1 MSAQPATLAIQTLH
15 RLAWAAG
22 LALAALAL
30 LALTMQPALAQK
42 KRPLPRF
49 VAVKT
54 GKVNVRTGPGARYP
68 VQWVLR
74 RRYLPMLVIAEF
86 ETWRK
91 VRDWEGAT
99 GWVHQATLTG
109 RRTIIVTGRVR
120 ALRRRPDAKA
130 PVVARLQP
138 LVIGRLLACKRRWCR
153 VQVKSYRGWLPRAAF
168 WGARK
173 GEVFK

>member
-1 MSAQPATLAIQTLH
+1 MPAESVTPAMP
-15 RLAWAAG
+15 RLVHVTR
-22 LALAALAL
+22 LVLAALAL
-30 LALTMQPALAQK
+30 SALAAAQASAQK

-49 VAVKT
+49 VAVKS
-54 GKVNVRTGPGARYP
+54 GEVNVRTGPGARYP

-74 RRYLPMLVIAEF
+74 RRHLPLLVIAEF

-91 VRDWEGAT
+91 VRDWEGGI

-109 RRTIIVTGRVR
+109 RRTMIVTGRVR

-130 PVVARLQP
+130 PVVARIEP
-138 LVIGRLLACKRRWCR
+138 RVVGRLLACRTRWCR
-153 VQVKSYRGWLPRAAF
+153 VQVKGHRGWLPRTAF

-173 GEVFK
+173 GETFE